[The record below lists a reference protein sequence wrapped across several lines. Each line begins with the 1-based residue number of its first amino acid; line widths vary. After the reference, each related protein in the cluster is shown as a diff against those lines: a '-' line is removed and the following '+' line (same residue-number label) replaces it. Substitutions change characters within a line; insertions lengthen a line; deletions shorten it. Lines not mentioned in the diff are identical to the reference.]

1 MEIVLGK
8 RPLKKKV
15 RLFNFGK
22 RMDFCNSSQTSAKV
36 LKLLQPLIN
45 FCKSIVTR
53 KTPVQTIGYIKS
65 FDYINFSVNKLY
77 SNYFVHTFILYIIS
91 IGE

>member
-1 MEIVLGK
+1 MQ
-8 RPLKKKV
+8 
-15 RLFNFGK
+15 F
-22 RMDFCNSSQTSAKV
+22 
-36 LKLLQPLIN
+36 LQNNPQGVFLPTRGFSETYITI
-45 FCKSIVTR
+45 IVTR

-65 FDYINFSVNKLY
+65 FDYINFSVTKLY

>member
-1 MEIVLGK
+1 MSDFFGEVGT
-8 RPLKKKV
+8 RYQSDKV
-15 RLFNFGK
+15 KWVQGTHLTLVKWVQGGCQIRSL
-22 RMDFCNSSQTSAKV
+22 
-36 LKLLQPLIN
+36 
-45 FCKSIVTR
+45 VTR

-65 FDYINFSVNKLY
+65 LDYINFSVNILY